1 LALENHRRWYKVNR
15 IGKLA
20 LVAGILAIALA
31 VPIAAANVIYLY
43 HAQVSMPSAL
53 PVYFQPGPD
62 ASEVSLQ
69 LYNVTSGKAGTPG
82 TLVTLTVPVTNAT
95 EIYVY
100 HALELVVTSPPP
112 SPLAK
117 PLTLYVNY
125 CSYSGS
131 TTFSNITL
139 VIYPTSS
146 SPSFT
151 SGEEIELTPSP
162 TGCSAT
168 YSVTLTPG
176 TTYYVDFAIFPSQAA
191 PVGSTATLSILFG
204 FGYGQGAPSTYGSI
218 P

>member
-1 LALENHRRWYKVNR
+1 VNR
-15 IGKLA
+15 VGKLA

-43 HAQVSMPSAL
+43 HATVNMPSAL
-53 PVYFQPGPD
+53 PVYFKPGPD
-62 ASEVSLQ
+62 ASEVNLQ
-69 LYNVTSGKAGTPG
+69 LGNITGGSTSTTKNG

-100 HALELVVTSPPP
+100 HALELVVNSPP
-112 SPLAK
+112 STLTT

-131 TTFSNITL
+131 TTFNNITI
-139 VIYPTSS
+139 VVYSTSS
-146 SPSFT
+146 TPSFT
-151 SGEEIELTPSP
+151 SGEEIVLTPS
-162 TGCSAT
+162 TSGCSAT
-168 YSVTLTPG
+168 DTVSLSPG
-176 TTYYVDFAIFPSQAA
+176 TYYVDFAIFPSKAA

-204 FGYGQGAPSTYGSI
+204 FSYGSSAPNAYGSI

>member
-1 LALENHRRWYKVNR
+1 VNR
-15 IGKLA
+15 VGKLA
-20 LVAGILAIALA
+20 LVAGILALALA
-31 VPIAAANVIYLY
+31 VPMAAANVIYLY

-69 LYNVTSGKAGTPG
+69 LANITGGKTGTPG

-100 HALELVVTSPPP
+100 HALELVVNSPPT
-112 SPLAK
+112 PLTGN
-117 PLTLYVNY
+117 PTLYVNY

-131 TTFSNITL
+131 TAFNNITL
-139 VIYPTSS
+139 VIYSTSS

-151 SGEEIELTPSP
+151 SGNIIELTPSS

-168 YSVTLTPG
+168 YTVSLSPG
-176 TTYYVDFAIFPSQAA
+176 TYYVDFAIFPSKAA

-204 FGYGQGAPSTYGSI
+204 FSYGSNAPNAYGSI

>member
-1 LALENHRRWYKVNR
+1 VNR

-100 HALELVVTSPPP
+100 HALELVVTSPP
-112 SPLAK
+112 SPLAT

-131 TTFSNITL
+131 TTFNNITL
-139 VIYPTSS
+139 VIYSTSGT
-146 SPSFT
+146 PSFT
-151 SGEEIELTPSP
+151 SGEEIELTPSS

-168 YSVTLTPG
+168 YTVSLTPG
-176 TTYYVDFAIFPSQAA
+176 TYYVDFAIFPSQAA

-204 FGYGQGAPSTYGSI
+204 FSYGSSAPNAYGSI

>member
-1 LALENHRRWYKVNR
+1 MNR

-43 HAQVSMPSAL
+43 QAKVNMQSAL

-69 LYNVTSGKAGTPG
+69 LQNITNGKVGTLG

-100 HALELVVTSPPP
+100 HALELVVNSPPT
-112 SPLAK
+112 PLTGN
-117 PLTLYVNY
+117 PTLYVNY

-131 TTFSNITL
+131 TTFNNITL
-139 VIYPTSS
+139 VIYPTSGT
-146 SPSFT
+146 PSFT
-151 SGEEIELTPSP
+151 SGNIIELTPSP
-162 TGCSAT
+162 TGCSASDT
-168 YSVTLTPG
+168 VTLTPG
-176 TTYYVDFAIFPSQAA
+176 TYYVDFAIFPSQAA

-204 FGYGQGAPSTYGSI
+204 FSYGSSAPNTYGSI

>member
-20 LVAGILAIALA
+20 LMAGILAIALA

-43 HAQVSMPSAL
+43 NAQVSMPSAL
-53 PVYFQPGPD
+53 PVYFKPGPD
-62 ASEVSLQ
+62 ASEVGLQ
-69 LYNVTSGKAGTPG
+69 LSNTTKGTAGASG

-100 HALELVVTSPPP
+100 HALELVVNSP
-112 SPLAK
+112 SAPLAT
-117 PLTLYVNY
+117 PLKLYVNY

-131 TTFSNITL
+131 TTFNNITL
-139 VIYPTSS
+139 VIYSS
-146 SPSFT
+146 TTGTPSFT
-151 SGEEIELTPSP
+151 SSEEIVLTPSINS
-162 TGCSAT
+162 CSAT
-168 YSVTLTPG
+168 GSVSLTPG
-176 TTYYVDFAIFPSQAA
+176 NTYYVDFAIFPSQAA